1 MYIHVSVLL
10 CIHLQY
16 MFVKSYL
23 SILCMFPIVKDDS
36 DPLPHVFDTFKF
48 YGIFLLLA

>member
-1 MYIHVSVLL
+1 
-10 CIHLQY
+10 

-23 SILCMFPIVKDDS
+23 SILCMFPIAKEDDS